1 MNRVLFDTQ
10 IKKLQKESQWY
21 TNENNFKATMPNT
34 EILPI
39 FLLLQITAT
48 DDVHYISCFSVKLND
63 KVKKVQ

>member
-1 MNRVLFDTQ
+1 
-10 IKKLQKESQWY
+10 
-21 TNENNFKATMPNT
+21 MPNT

-63 KVKKVQ
+63 KVKKVQWHFRGSIEMLCETL